1 MLNRL
6 FALFGY
12 VPAPAVSLLN
22 DSPAHNPVASEP
34 PTPPHREGAGMFH
47 YAGAARDDLCFW
59 YREGEDTYSYAVGK
73 DDWPPLAVV
82 GFSLAAN
89 AAFHDTLNDGIQSRL
104 WLNSRDGILNSW
116 RLANVDTLHSLGHR
130 LDDVSGPV
138 RAPDDTSNFERDMI
152 PFVEGSETA
161 SLIAMAWQR
170 THIDSPVFFLA
181 NSRAYAALV
190 SHQAISS
197 AIKAADQA
205 LERAFEW
212 LSIWLE
218 SRGVEVDRESGLVH
232 LPGYQA
238 LFYRTDQSL

>member
-6 FALFGY
+6 FAMFGY
-12 VPAPAVSLLN
+12 VPAPAVSLVN
-22 DSPAHNPVASEP
+22 DNPAHNPVPSDLP
-34 PTPPHREGAGMFH
+34 LPPHREAAGMFRFV
-47 YAGAARDDLCFW
+47 GADRDDLCFW
-59 YREGEDTYSYAVGK
+59 YREGDDTYSYAVGK

-138 RAPDDTSNFERDMI
+138 RAPVDPSNFERGVI
-152 PFVEGSETA
+152 PFVKGSEMA
-161 SLIAMAWQR
+161 SLFAMTWQR

-190 SHQAISS
+190 SHQAINS

-205 LERAFEW
+205 LERVFEW
-212 LSIWLE
+212 LAIWLE
-218 SRGVEVDRESGLVH
+218 SRGVEVDRESGLVY

-238 LFYRTDQSL
+238 LSYRADQSL